1 MRQKKRA
8 AALLLS
14 AVMAFSAVSPA
25 LPALA
30 AVWQKN
36 ASGSYIG
43 SDGSVLTGI
52 LSRGVDVS
60 QWQQNINWSAV
71 AADDIRMCAG
81 QRRRGSASAFTF
93 IPMQRLRRW
102 PSPMRILS

>member
-60 QWQQNINWSAV
+60 QWQQNINWSTV
-71 AADDIRMCAG
+71 AADDPVRDDRNAVQQCG
-81 QRRRGSASAFTF
+81 GSVF
-93 IPMQRLRRW
+93 
-102 PSPMRILS
+102 